1 MRYDLAVKSPEYVKE
16 LVQHHVGGYLKIAPE
31 HSEENVLSKMMK
43 PGMGAYDE
51 FKAMFE
57 KFSAE
62 AGKKQ
67 YLIPYFIAA
76 HPGTTDED
84 MLNLALW
91 LKKYDFRLDQV
102 QNFTPT
108 PMAMATAM
116 YHSGKNPLRKVTADS
131 EDVPVA
137 KNGSTR
143 KLYKAFIRYHDPAN
157 WPMLREALKCMGRD
171 DLIGNGKKHLV
182 PAYQPVVSALIRQSD
197 GSAFKPA
204 TKPIYSKSNQQNN
217 AFNRALENKAPIK
230 AISKNNAGKMPK
242 AFNEFKNAARPAR
255 EKSR

>member
-1 MRYDLAVKSPEYVKE
+1 
-16 LVQHHVGGYLKIAPE
+16 VGGYLKIAPE

-57 KFSAE
+57 KYSAE

-76 HPGTTDED
+76 HPGTTNED

-91 LKKYDFRLDQV
+91 LKRYNFKLDQV

-116 YHSGKNPLRKVTADS
+116 YHSGKNPLRKVTTDS
-131 EDVPVA
+131 EAVPVPKA
-137 KNGSTR
+137 GGVR
-143 KLYKAFIRYHDPAN
+143 KLHKAFIRYHDPEN
-157 WPMLREALKCMGRD
+157 WPILREALKKMGRA
-171 DLIGNGKKHLV
+171 DLIGPGKKQLV
-182 PAYQPVVSALIRQSD
+182 PAFQPSVIGTIKQSD
-197 GSAFKPA
+197 GSHFKPKSKA
-204 TKPIYSKSNQQNN
+204 RTKPKSVGRRQANG
-217 AFNRALENKAPIK
+217 L
-230 AISKNNAGKMPK
+230 PK
-242 AFNEFKNAARPAR
+242 AFNDMKNAARPAR
-255 EKSR
+255 QKKTYR